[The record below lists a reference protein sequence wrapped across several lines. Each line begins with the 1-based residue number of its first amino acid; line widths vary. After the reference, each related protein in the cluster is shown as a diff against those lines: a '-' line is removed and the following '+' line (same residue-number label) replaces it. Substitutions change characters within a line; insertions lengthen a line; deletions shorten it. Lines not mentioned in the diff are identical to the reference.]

1 MKRLRLLV
9 LVALLLP
16 AGLAA
21 AAERVLTVFAA
32 ASLTNVLQEA
42 GDAYTAETRAPVRF
56 SFAASSALAKQLETG
71 APADAFISADQDWM
85 NYLAERRLIQPAT
98 RVDLV
103 SNSLVLIAPLDS
115 TVKLR
120 IAPGAALAPAL
131 AAALGREGRLATGDP
146 ASVPVGKYAQAAL
159 TKLGAWGSVEKR
171 LVGAD
176 NVRTALAFVARG
188 EAPLGIVYATDA
200 RSEPKVKVIDTFP
213 ADSHEAITYPAAA
226 TAAGGAD
233 AARFVRFLTG
243 AKARAIFDKAGFG
256 TP

>member
-1 MKRLRLLV
+1 
-9 LVALLLP
+9 
-16 AGLAA
+16 
-21 AAERVLTVFAA
+21 
-32 ASLTNVLQEA
+32 
-42 GDAYTAETRAPVRF
+42 
-56 SFAASSALAKQLETG
+56 
-71 APADAFISADQDWM
+71 
-85 NYLAERRLIQPAT
+85 
-98 RVDLV
+98 
-103 SNSLVLIAPLDS
+103 
-115 TVKLR
+115 
-120 IAPGAALAPAL
+120 
-131 AAALGREGRLATGDP
+131 
-146 ASVPVGKYAQAAL
+146 VGKYAQAAL